1 MYMKEAQNMKMTE
14 ENLISYH
21 LFVMYSLFI
30 SPCYLATHEFH
41 RGHVF
46 FVSIYWP
53 DISTRVTTV

>member
-46 FVSIYWP
+46 VVSIYWP